1 MRPLPPRAAAL
12 AALLAGSGLLL
23 ATPAPAVAAP
33 ACGPQLGAAGSF
45 TEFVLGD
52 SDRFGE
58 SEGAVAVGGDADFTR
73 GFSIA
78 GQPAPADSVPE
89 DTTLVVG
96 GTLRNGSAGS
106 STFTVLERGT
116 AVYGGLDGRPPV
128 VKAGLEA
135 TEGGSPVDF
144 PAEFRSLRALSERLD
159 ALPARGSVARTTNDG
174 ATVVRLLGEDE
185 DLNVF
190 PVSASRLE
198 SAHKVLIVVPEGAT
212 TVVNVSG
219 PVYENGAARVETS
232 AGDSE
237 DDGAGGDGGE
247 GDGPDDTGDAAG
259 SGGDG
264 RRAAG
269 RLLWNFPDATAVTQ
283 PAGAH
288 WPGSVLAPNAAVELD
303 PDGRVTGTVVAA
315 SLTGRGSDTLRAPFT
330 GCLDTPLTPPDGGT
344 GTAGEDDDAA
354 GGDGAGLHLRA
365 LLVATLG
372 ALAAGAAA
380 LWAGAGRGRGGD
392 RDRRRDRP
400 GTGHLDVTADGGRG

>member
-33 ACGPQLGAAGSF
+33 ACGPQLGAADGF

-52 SDRFGE
+52 TDRFGE
-58 SEGAVAVGGDADFTR
+58 SEGAVAAGGDADFTR

-78 GQPAPADSVPE
+78 GRPAPTDSVPE

-96 GTLRNGSAGS
+96 GTLRNGAAGS

-198 SAHKVLIVVPEGAT
+198 SAQKVLIVVPEGAT

-219 PVYENGAARVETS
+219 PVYENGPARVETS
-232 AGDSE
+232 TGE
-237 DDGAGGDGGE
+237 D
-247 GDGPDDTGDAAG
+247 
-259 SGGDG
+259 GDG

-269 RLLWNFPDATAVTQ
+269 RLLWNFPDATTVTQ
-283 PAGAH
+283 PADAH
-288 WPGSVLAPNAAVELD
+288 WPGSVLAPHAAVELD

-315 SLTGRGSDTLRAPFT
+315 SLTGKGSDTLRAPFT

-344 GTAGEDDDAA
+344 GTAGEDDAAA

-365 LLVATLG
+365 LLFATLG

-380 LWAGAGRGRGGD
+380 LWAGAGRGRG
-392 RDRRRDRP
+392 RDRERP

>member
-12 AALLAGSGLLL
+12 AALLVGSGLLL

-78 GQPAPADSVPE
+78 GRPAPADSVPG

-96 GTLRNGSAGS
+96 GTLRNGAAGS

-116 AVYGGLDGRPPV
+116 AVYAGLDGRPPV

-198 SAHKVLIVVPEGAT
+198 SAQKVLIVVPEGAT

-232 AGDSE
+232 AGEGEGGDDGE
-237 DDGAGGDGGE
+237 GGGADDGAGNGR
-247 GDGPDDTGDAAG
+247 
-259 SGGDG
+259 DG

-269 RLLWNFPDATAVTQ
+269 RLLWNFPDATTVTQ
-283 PAGAH
+283 PADAH
-288 WPGSVLAPNAAVELD
+288 WPGSVLAPHAAVELD

-365 LLVATLG
+365 LLFATLG

-380 LWAGAGRGRGGD
+380 LWAGAGRGRG
-392 RDRRRDRP
+392 RDRERP